1 MLLSYAKPAFASSTA
16 AGSSPA
22 LAVDENIRSWWSAAD
37 AAPGQWLAVDLGKP
51 CDVRAVQVN
60 LADQDVAVEFPP
72 EAYGDDRRTRHI
84 ELEPQI
90 SRYTLEISADGEAW
104 QTLETVAR
112 ECSNGYYEYETGVTA
127 RYVRVVGGALP
138 YGQPLRIAG
147 LRVFGNGG
155 GAKPAP
161 AKAAA
166 ERVGDLDAVVRW
178 QPLSEMGA
186 QGVNIRY
193 GTAPDKLYLSHLV
206 YGASEAT
213 LTTLIAG
220 QGYYVAVDSFNE
232 NGITP
237 GTVFAL

>member
-72 EAYGDDRRTRHI
+72 EDYGDDRRTRHI

-127 RYVRVVGGALP
+127 RYVRVVGDALP

-166 ERVGDLDAVVRW
+166 ERVGDLDAVVRLASHA
-178 QPLSEMGA
+178 LS
-186 QGVNIRY
+186 QSVNIRY
-193 GTAPDKLYLSHLV
+193 GIAPDKLYLSHLV

-213 LTTLIAG
+213 LTTLVAG

-237 GTVFAL
+237 GAVFVL

>member
-1 MLLSYAKPAFASSTA
+1 M
-16 AGSSPA
+16 
-22 LAVDENIRSWWSAAD
+22 
-37 AAPGQWLAVDLGKP
+37 
-51 CDVRAVQVN
+51 
-60 LADQDVAVEFPP
+60 
-72 EAYGDDRRTRHI
+72 
-84 ELEPQI
+84 
-90 SRYTLEISADGEAW
+90 
-104 QTLETVAR
+104 AR
-112 ECSNGYYEYETGVTA
+112 ECSNGYYEYETGVTV

-220 QGYYVAVDSFNE
+220 QDYYIAVDSFNE
-232 NGITP
+232 NSITP
-237 GTVFAL
+237 GAVFVL